1 LVNET
6 TDKETG
12 LGAGH
17 ETGWT
22 GILARV
28 LDLFARLSPEDVL
41 RKPKAAIGRVTREH
55 VAGE

>member
-6 TDKETG
+6 TDRETG
-12 LGAGH
+12 LGASH

-41 RKPKAAIGRVTREH
+41 RKPKAAIGRVT
-55 VAGE
+55 